1 MRKTVA
7 AIAIALTVS
16 AGVVIPGR
24 TQTATQAPATQPQ
37 FRMLTG
43 AEVRSAFVGNTS
55 YLSGQYGPK
64 TFTAYFDLN
73 GQVRLRSP
81 TVQDV
86 GTYKIGDDGT
96 YCSKYTKIRDG
107 VETCQTIYQAG
118 PGAYETH
125 LPNGN
130 IIKTTIVSGNP
141 EGL

>member
-1 MRKTVA
+1 MRKMVA
-7 AIAIALTVS
+7 AIAIALIGS
-16 AGVVIPGR
+16 GGVAITGR
-24 TQTATQAPATQPQ
+24 AQTATQAPTTQPQ
-37 FRMLTG
+37 FRKLTG

-55 YLSGQYGPK
+55 YSPGQYGPK
-64 TFTAYFDLN
+64 TVTVYFDPN

-118 PGAYETH
+118 SGAYETH
-125 LPNGN
+125 LASGS
-130 IIKTTIVSGNP
+130 IIKSTIVSGNP
-141 EGL
+141 EGI